1 MAIVFKVTFMRSTT
15 FKMNMLLV
23 LVLLTG
29 SLFAQP
35 PGAFYLTGVAKDNQ
49 GNPARNR
56 TIHYE
61 VTVRQGTVT
70 GTAVYQESHRVQSN
84 NDGVYEVVVGRGIRN
99 TGSGLTDSLSKIDW
113 ANGPYFL
120 NQKIA
125 IAPSIPAPWWIPAN
139 NFVDLGTQQI
149 LSAVYAIYAG
159 NASVTNVTTNIAP
172 GQPNTYLITDST
184 GKVSW
189 TTPQAAQNNVTQVN
203 IVTSNT
209 TSALGADAEIGPN
222 TSTVITLNVPQA
234 KKEDAIVITAL
245 DDYVNWTVYSAW
257 CPNDGEVKIRFG
269 NFTVNKVNVRGSQ
282 YKIVIIK

>member
-29 SLFAQP
+29 NLFAQP

-159 NASVTNVTTNIAP
+159 NASVTNVNTNITP
-172 GQPNTYLITDST
+172 GPRNTFLTTDSL
-184 GKVSW
+184 GNVNW
-189 TTPQAAQNNVTQVN
+189 TVPQAANISVTQVTN
-203 IVTSNT
+203 ANLSFTSGTDARIGANT
-209 TSALGADAEIGPN
+209 TTVVEIEVPN
-222 TSTVITLNVPQA
+222 ARIGDPIL
-234 KKEDAIVITAL
+234 ITAL
-245 DDYVNWTVYSAW
+245 DDYQFWTVYGAW
-257 CPNDGEVKIRFG
+257 CKRDGFVSVRFA
-269 NFTVNKVNVRGSQ
+269 NFTAQEVTVSGSQ
-282 YKIVIIK
+282 YKIVVVK

>member
-1 MAIVFKVTFMRSTT
+1 MAVVFKVTFMKSTIV
-15 FKMNMLLV
+15 KMNILLV

-70 GTAVYQESHRVQSN
+70 GTAVYQESHKVQSN

-99 TGSGLTDSLSKIDW
+99 TGAGLTDSLSKINW

-159 NASVTNVTTNIAP
+159 NASVTNVNTNITP
-172 GQPNTYLITDST
+172 GPRNTFLTTDSL
-184 GKVSW
+184 GNVNW
-189 TTPQAAQNNVTQVN
+189 TAPQATNISVTQVTN
-203 IVTSNT
+203 ANLSQTS
-209 TSALGADAEIGPN
+209 GADARIEAN
-222 TSTVITLNVPQA
+222 TTTVIEIEVPNA
-234 KKEDAIVITAL
+234 RAGDPILITAL
-245 DDYVNWTVYSAW
+245 DDYQFWTVYGAW
-257 CPNDGEVKIRFG
+257 CKRDRYVSIRFA
-269 NFTVNKVNVRGSQ
+269 NFTAQPVTVLGSQ
-282 YKIVIIK
+282 YKIVVVK

>member
-1 MAIVFKVTFMRSTT
+1 MAIVFKVTCMKSTIV
-15 FKMNMLLV
+15 KMNILLV

-70 GTAVYQESHRVQSN
+70 GTAVYQESHKVQSN

-99 TGSGLTDSLSKIDW
+99 TGAGLTDSLSKINW

-159 NASVTNVTTNIAP
+159 NASVTNVNTNITP
-172 GQPNTYLITDST
+172 GPRNTFLTTDSL
-184 GKVSW
+184 GNVNW
-189 TTPQAAQNNVTQVN
+189 TAPQATSISVTQVTN
-203 IVTSNT
+203 ANLSQTS
-209 TSALGADAEIGPN
+209 GADARIGANTTTVVEIEVPN
-222 TSTVITLNVPQA
+222 ARIGDPIL
-234 KKEDAIVITAL
+234 ITAL
-245 DDYVNWTVYSAW
+245 DDYQFWTVYGAW
-257 CPNDGEVKIRFG
+257 CKRDGFVSVRFA
-269 NFTVNKVNVRGSQ
+269 NFTAQPVTVLGSQ
-282 YKIVIIK
+282 YKIVVVK

>member
-1 MAIVFKVTFMRSTT
+1 MAIVFKVTFMKSTI

-70 GTAVYQESHRVQSN
+70 GTAVYRESHRVQSN
-84 NDGVYEVVVGRGIRN
+84 NDGVYEVVVGRGIRV

-159 NASVTNVTTNIAP
+159 NASVTNVSTNIEP
-172 GQPNTYLITDST
+172 GAPNTYLITDSS

-222 TSTVITLNVPQA
+222 TSTVITLKVPQA

-269 NFTVNKVNVRGSQ
+269 NFTVNTVNVRGSQ

>member
-1 MAIVFKVTFMRSTT
+1 MTVVFKVTFMKSTI

-23 LVLLTG
+23 LVLVTG

-70 GTAVYQESHRVQSN
+70 GTAVYQESHKVQSN

-99 TGSGLTDSLSKIDW
+99 TGAGLTDSLSKIDW

-172 GQPNTYLITDST
+172 GLPNTYLITDSS

>member
-1 MAIVFKVTFMRSTT
+1 MTVVFKVTFMKSTI
-15 FKMNMLLV
+15 FKMNMLFV

-70 GTAVYQESHRVQSN
+70 GTAVYQESHKVQSN

-99 TGSGLTDSLSKIDW
+99 TGAGLTDSLSKIDW

-172 GQPNTYLITDST
+172 GLPNTYLITDST

>member
-1 MAIVFKVTFMRSTT
+1 
-15 FKMNMLLV
+15 
-23 LVLLTG
+23 
-29 SLFAQP
+29 
-35 PGAFYLTGVAKDNQ
+35 
-49 GNPARNR
+49 
-56 TIHYE
+56 
-61 VTVRQGTVT
+61 
-70 GTAVYQESHRVQSN
+70 
-84 NDGVYEVVVGRGIRN
+84 
-99 TGSGLTDSLSKIDW
+99 
-113 ANGPYFL
+113 
-120 NQKIA
+120 
-125 IAPSIPAPWWIPAN
+125 
-139 NFVDLGTQQI
+139 VDLGTQQI

-172 GQPNTYLITDST
+172 GLPNTYLITDST